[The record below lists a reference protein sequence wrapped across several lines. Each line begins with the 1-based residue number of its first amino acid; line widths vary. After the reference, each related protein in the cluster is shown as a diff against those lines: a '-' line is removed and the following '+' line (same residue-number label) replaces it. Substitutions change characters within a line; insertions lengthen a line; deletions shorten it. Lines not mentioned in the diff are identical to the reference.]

1 MALEFLEPDNVEK
14 TRAASADPPSE
25 DNDLLIADFE
35 GDTYGDW
42 KVTGEAF
49 GPGPAKGALPN
60 QMGVSGFLGRGLVN
74 TFFQGDKTTGTLTSP
89 PLQLQRKYIHFLVG
103 GGKYPGNTCIEL
115 LIDKKPVRTAT
126 GPNDRSGGSEQLAWK
141 TWDVTD
147 LRNKSAVIRIV
158 DRRTGG
164 WGHINIDH
172 LFQSNRQLNT
182 DHIPQNNNPA
192 NVKPKLTPWQQ
203 YAQVLLSSNELM
215 FVR

>member
-1 MALEFLEPDNVEK
+1 MAIAFLEPDHGKK
-14 TRAASADPPSE
+14 TRAASANYPSE
-25 DNDLLIADFE
+25 NGDLLIADFE

-49 GPGPAKGALPN
+49 GPGPAKGTLPN

-115 LIDKKPVRTAT
+115 LIDKKTVRTAT

-141 TWDVTD
+141 TWDISD

-215 FVR
+215 FIR